1 MPDRSY
7 YPEADA
13 DNEIFIE
20 TTSDPSQFMKDSLLV
35 ASYRSAAQS
44 AGVPINHSFN
54 RDGQT
59 LAFRSA
65 EERQEVE
72 DRLSSLSHIENFSG
86 DYSDTYIQAWQ
97 DVVPALMEKRGFPL
111 SSIEYDSST
120 KQVSIKF
127 DSPAAK
133 EAFAELDAGSDFI
146 DHALDRAKL
155 LERNAASG
163 QGLDIDQKIS
173 V

>member
-7 YPEADA
+7 YPDA

-20 TTSDPSQFMKDSLLV
+20 TSSDPSQIIRDSVLV
-35 ASYRSAAQS
+35 ASYRSAAS
-44 AGVPINHSFN
+44 TAGVPMSHTFN
-54 RDGQT
+54 SDGQT

-72 DRLSSLSHIENFSG
+72 DRLNGLSHVENFAG
-86 DYSDTYIQAWQ
+86 DYSATYIQAWQ

-111 SSIEYDSST
+111 SSIEYDADT
-120 KQVSIKF
+120 RQVSIKF

-133 EAFAELDAGSDFI
+133 EAFAEMDAGSEFI
-146 DHALDRAKL
+146 DHALDRARL
-155 LERNAASG
+155 LERNAAGADVDLVS
-163 QGLDIDQKIS
+163 DQKIT